1 MLLSSPGYMRDPTKL
16 VGLSGLLV
24 VPYLKVSFPS
34 REQSSLRDSG
44 RMHYQSC
51 TEGND
56 YGNLLTYSFQEY
68 CIGIVCA

>member
-34 REQSSLRDSG
+34 REQSSLRGLLYSG
-44 RMHYQSC
+44 RMHHQSC

-56 YGNLLTYSFQEY
+56 
-68 CIGIVCA
+68 